1 MEIGKTIRSKREE
14 LKMTQQQ
21 LADQIYVTRQTISK
35 WELGKSE
42 PDAISKKSLEK
53 VLAVQFVEASSSK
66 KEKEEDLLRKIK
78 WFLGLVVFGIVFLPL
93 RVLWVMIRRNWKQPW
108 NRFALLPAVLAFS
121 LWYLHSLKDNVF
133 YLFLALIMI
142 AYFSTSVY
150 FFSDQRAIGE
160 N

>member
-1 MEIGKTIRSKREE
+1 M
-14 LKMTQQQ
+14 
-21 LADQIYVTRQTISK
+21 
-35 WELGKSE
+35 
-42 PDAISKKSLEK
+42 
-53 VLAVQFVEASSSK
+53 
-66 KEKEEDLLRKIK
+66 RKIK

-142 AYFSTSVY
+142 AYFSTSAY